1 MPAINPNALETF
13 ELENLNL
20 EAILFQTGYL
30 TIEKVTEIGL
40 FQLNYPNKEVRD
52 TMIEI
57 LMKSSLSV
65 NGANSDTSK

>member
-30 TIEKVTEIGL
+30 TIESVTEIGL

-57 LMKSSLSV
+57 LTKSSLSV
-65 NGANSDTSK
+65 YGANYIT